1 MIRILL
7 ADDHA
12 MFRAGLRGII
22 EQEFEMLV
30 AGEAADGQEVMRKIL
45 AEDYDVVILDINMP
59 GRDGIEVLSEIKA
72 VKPNIA
78 VLILSMYSEEQF
90 ALRALR
96 ASASGYLT
104 KDSAPVEL
112 TSAIRTVVQGSKYI
126 SAAIAQILAYGVD
139 ARLEKLSHEKLSDR
153 EYGVMLQITS
163 GKKINEIAAE
173 LNLSPKTIS
182 TYRARLLEKMGMET
196 NAELTQ
202 YAIRHRLLK

>member
-12 MFRAGLRGII
+12 MFRAGLRRII
-22 EQEFEMLV
+22 DEEFEMLV
-30 AGEAADGQEVMRKIL
+30 TGEAADGREVMRKIL

-59 GRDGIEVLSEIKA
+59 GRDGIKVLSEIKTA
-72 VKPNIA
+72 KPDLA

-96 ASASGYLT
+96 TGASGYLT
-104 KDSAPVEL
+104 KESAPAEF
-112 TSAIRTVVQGSKYI
+112 TAAIRKVVQGGKYL
-126 SAAIAQILAYGVD
+126 SAAVAQLLAYEVD
-139 ARLEKLSHEKLSDR
+139 TCLEKLFHEKLSDR
-153 EYGVMLQITS
+153 EYEVMLQITS

-173 LNLSPKTIS
+173 LNLSSKTIS
-182 TYRARLLEKMGMET
+182 TYRTRLLEKMGMET

-202 YAIRHRLLK
+202 YALRYGLLK

>member
-59 GRDGIEVLSEIKA
+59 GRDGIEVLSEIKTA
-72 VKPNIA
+72 KPNVA

-96 ASASGYLT
+96 AGASGYLT
-104 KDSAPVEL
+104 KESAPVEL

-126 SAAIAQILAYGVD
+126 SAAVAQILAYGVD

>member
-12 MFRAGLRGII
+12 MFRAGLRRII
-22 EQEFEMLV
+22 DEEFEMLV
-30 AGEAADGQEVMRKIL
+30 TGEAADGREVMRKIL

-72 VKPNIA
+72 VKPNVA

-96 ASASGYLT
+96 AGASGYLT
-104 KDSAPVEL
+104 KESAPVEL
-112 TSAIRTVVQGSKYI
+112 TSAIRKVAQGSKYL
-126 SAAIAQILAYGVD
+126 SAAVAQLLAYEVD
-139 ARLEKLSHEKLSDR
+139 TCLEKLSHEKLSDR
-153 EYGVMLQITS
+153 EYEVMLQITS

-173 LNLSPKTIS
+173 LNLSSKTIS
-182 TYRARLLEKMGMET
+182 TYRTRLLEKMGMET

-202 YAIRHRLLK
+202 YALRYGLLK